1 MKGVWGYQ
9 EMVGAMSAEM
19 VGEEDLWG
27 VDEEGRS
34 RTQTPER
41 EEGREGGDDRGRAH
55 GRERLEHAEARA
67 LQVVLPVIV
76 LRLSAPYNAHLDFD
90 AWAEA
95 VVGELRRR
103 LEEAESAAG
112 EEVRPKPLRCPCR
125 ARCTAVAADC
135 I

>member
-1 MKGVWGYQ
+1 MYSVWCCLCTVLMKGVWGYQ

-90 AWAEA
+90 AWVCADEA
-95 VVGELRRR
+95 PAP
-103 LEEAESAAG
+103 LETLTWITSG
-112 EEVRPKPLRCPCR
+112 GGRGG
-125 ARCTAVAADC
+125 
-135 I
+135 